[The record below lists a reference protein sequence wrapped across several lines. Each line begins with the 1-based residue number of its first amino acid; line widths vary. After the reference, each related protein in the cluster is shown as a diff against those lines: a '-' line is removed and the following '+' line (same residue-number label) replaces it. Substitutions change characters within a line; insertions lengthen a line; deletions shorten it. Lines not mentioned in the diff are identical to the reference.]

1 MTLSMGPPPRSRTG
15 EKMIMHLPRPVAP
28 PVEQPRRRRYGRACF
43 GIKISPGREP
53 WENGGKEPGPRIVV
67 ERRICE
73 DHIEGAPLR
82 LRERPRVA
90 DVRFERLRTESGGGR
105 AQRFDQRAGRVHP
118 HREL

>member
-1 MTLSMGPPPRSRTG
+1 MTLSMGSRRRSRTG

-28 PVEQPRRRRYGRACF
+28 PVEQPRRRRYGRAFF
-43 GIKISPGREP
+43 GKKIPPGREP

-82 LRERPRVA
+82 LRARPRVA
-90 DVRFERLRTESGGGR
+90 DGRF
-105 AQRFDQRAGRVHP
+105 ARVGP
-118 HREL
+118 